1 MPDEPAGGLDA
12 RIRFERTVRVVES
25 RDGGCGERR
34 EIAALA
40 HDLLH
45 ISLASEWCG

>member
-1 MPDEPAGGLDA
+1 MWL
-12 RIRFERTVRVVES
+12 ERTVRVVET
-25 RDGGCGERR
+25 RYGRAGERR

-45 ISLASEWCG
+45 SSLADAWCS